1 MNKKLNCVLLID
13 DDVATNFIHK
23 RIVIKSNQVDHV
35 ELKLNGKEAL
45 AYLAD
50 CGKSEDNPKPNLILL
65 DINMPVMD
73 GWDFVD
79 AYKDLDPSI
88 KEGISLVMLTSSPN
102 PDDRIRAEA
111 IPEIAS
117 FKNKLMTAE
126 IFVDILKEFFPEYI
140 SN

>member
-13 DDVATNFIHK
+13 DDMATNFIHK
-23 RIVIKSNQVDHV
+23 RIIAKSNLANHV
-35 ELKLNGKEAL
+35 EVKLNGKEAL

-50 CGKSEDNPKPNLILL
+50 CGTFENNPKPNLILL

-73 GWDFVD
+73 GWDFIG
-79 AYKDLDPSI
+79 AYKDLDASI
-88 KEGISLVMLTSSPN
+88 KEGITVVMLTSSPN
-102 PDDRIRAEA
+102 PDDRTRAEA
-111 IPEIAS
+111 IAEIAG

-126 IFVDILKEFFPEYI
+126 VFDDILKEFFPEYV